1 MKKHGILNADLARA
15 VAAMGHRDLLVIGD
29 AGMPAPRGV
38 PIIDLALREGVPGF
52 LETLATVLE
61 ELRVEE
67 GVIAEEMAR
76 TSPALRAA
84 FAGTWPRDADLR
96 EVRHEDLKRLTAD
109 AKALVRTG
117 EFTPYANVV
126 LVAGVVF

>member
-1 MKKHGILNADLARA
+1 MKKHGILNAELART
-15 VAAMGHRDLLVIGD
+15 VASMGHRDLLVIGD
-29 AGMPAPRGV
+29 AGLPAPRGV
-38 PIIDLALREGVPGF
+38 PVIDLALREGVPSF

-61 ELRVEE
+61 ELQVES
-67 GVIAEEMAR
+67 GVIAEEMAGV
-76 TSPALRAA
+76 SPSLHSALSRAWPQAAALRQ
-84 FAGTWPRDADLR
+84 
-96 EVRHEDLKRLTAD
+96 VSHEELKRLTGE

>member
-29 AGMPAPRGV
+29 AGLPAPRGV
-38 PIIDLALREGVPGF
+38 PVIDLALREGVPGF
-52 LETLATVLE
+52 LVTLATVLE

-67 GVIAEEMAR
+67 GVIAEEMAG
-76 TSPALRAA
+76 TSPALREA
-84 FAGTWPRDADLR
+84 FASAWPREAPLH
-96 EVRHEDLKRLTAD
+96 EVGHEEFKRLTAD
-109 AKALVRTG
+109 AKVLVRTG
-117 EFTPYANVV
+117 EFTPYANVA

>member
-1 MKKHGILNADLARA
+1 MKTHGILNAELART

-29 AGMPAPRGV
+29 AGLPAPRGV
-38 PIIDLALREGVPGF
+38 PVIDLALREGVAGF
-52 LETLATVLE
+52 LETLRTVLE

-67 GVIAEEMAR
+67 GVIAAEMVGA
-76 TSPALRAA
+76 SPALH
-84 FAGTWPRDADLR
+84 AGFLNAWPQEAPLR
-96 EVRHEDLKRLTAD
+96 RVGHHELKRLTAE

-126 LVAGVVF
+126 LVAGVAF

>member
-1 MKKHGILNADLARA
+1 MKKHGILNAELARA

-29 AGMPAPRGV
+29 AGLPAPRGV
-38 PIIDLALREGVPGF
+38 PVIDLALREGVPGF

-61 ELRVEE
+61 ELQVGE
-67 GVIAEEMAR
+67 GVIAEEMA
-76 TSPALRAA
+76 TASPSLHAA
-84 FAGTWPRDADLR
+84 FAGAWPAEAPLR
-96 EVRHEDLKRLTAD
+96 AVRHEELKRLTTD
-109 AKALVRTG
+109 AKAFVRTG

>member
-1 MKKHGILNADLARA
+1 MKKHGILNAELART

-29 AGMPAPRGV
+29 AGLPAPRGV
-38 PIIDLALREGVPGF
+38 PVIDLALRQGTPGF

-61 ELRVEE
+61 ELQVEE
-67 GVIAEEMAR
+67 GVIAEEMAGA
-76 TSPALRAA
+76 SPDLHAALSRA
-84 FAGTWPRDADLR
+84 WPQQAPLR
-96 EVRHEDLKRLTAD
+96 RVSHEALKRLTGE
-109 AKALVRTG
+109 AKAVVRTG